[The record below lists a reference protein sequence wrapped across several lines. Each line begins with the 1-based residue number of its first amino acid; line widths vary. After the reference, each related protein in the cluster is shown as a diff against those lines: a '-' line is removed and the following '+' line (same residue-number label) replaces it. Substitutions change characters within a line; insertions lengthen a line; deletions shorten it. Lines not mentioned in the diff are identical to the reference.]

1 MNKNINV
8 NQKRNRLIE
17 NSIGID
23 EDVMVIK

>member
-17 NSIGID
+17 NSIDID